1 MNTRLQVEHGITEM
15 CYGVDL
21 VSLMLQQA
29 EMQAR
34 EQGGLDI
41 RSLQSL
47 QSSSPSGY
55 AIEARVYAEIPTRN
69 FAPSPGLLQFISW
82 HNAPGVRIDTWI
94 TSGTTISP
102 YYDPMIAKVIVW
114 DESSHDAA
122 VDKMLD
128 TLRLSKVQGCPTNF
142 QYLAAIVSSPAFRKG
157 DTTTAFLTSDSFT
170 FSPITVD
177 VVSGGAYTTIQ
188 DLPAR
193 RGVGNGVPESG
204 PLDPVSFRLANI
216 LVGNDEGTEA
226 LEITLFGPELHFH
239 APAIVA
245 VAGGLI
251 GMTIDGQSVETNT
264 RLLVPAGK
272 RLKLGSITKGCRA
285 YLAVKGGFPTIPSY
299 LGSKST
305 TTTLKLGGYQG
316 RQLVANDCLDLCP
329 ETEKWAESCSTISL
343 PASSRLDNLWTNDWD
358 IYTMPGPHD
367 EPAFTTDQGGRN
379 KFEADYRP
387 QGSL

>member
-34 EQGGLDI
+34 GAGGLDI
-41 RSLQSL
+41 ESLRSLQS
-47 QSSSPSGY
+47 STPKGY
-55 AIEARVYAEIPTRN
+55 AVEARVYAEIPTRN
-69 FAPSPGLLQFISW
+69 FAPSPGLLQHIEW
-82 HNAPGVRIDTWI
+82 YDAPGVRVDTWI
-94 TSGTTISP
+94 TSGTHISP

-114 DESSHDAA
+114 DETSHDAA

-142 QYLAAIVSSPAFRKG
+142 QYLAAIVSSEAFRKG
-157 DTTTAFLTSDSFT
+157 DTTTAFLTSDSFA

-177 VVSGGAYTTIQ
+177 VIAGGAYTTIQ

-216 LVGNDEGTEA
+216 LVGNEEGVEG
-226 LEITLFGPELHFH
+226 LEITLVGPELHFH

-245 VAGGLI
+245 ITGGLLDVS
-251 GMTIDGQSVETNT
+251 IDGQTVETNT

-272 RLKLGSITKGCRA
+272 RLKLGSVTKGCRA

-305 TTTLKLGGYQG
+305 TSTLKLGGYQG
-316 RQLVANDCLDLCP
+316 RQLVANDCLDLSP
-329 ETEKWAESCSTISL
+329 ETVAWAEKYSS
-343 PASSRLDNLWTNDWD
+343 ASIPEPSRLHHLWSNDWD

-367 EPAFTTDQGGRN
+367 EPAFTTEQGEMR
-379 KFEADYRP
+379 DVP
-387 QGSL
+387 S